1 MLSFEMSQS
10 PQRRHGRTTVIERV
24 AEIYHRYVKPLS
36 AAERLELVES
46 VVHDLGA
53 EVSAQP
59 TRKSILGLAGLG
71 KEIWEGIDAHE
82 YVNQLRR
89 DWNNRL

>member
-1 MLSFEMSQS
+1 M
-10 PQRRHGRTTVIERV
+10 TERV

-53 EVSAQP
+53 EVSPQSKK
-59 TRKSILGLAGLG
+59 RSILGLAGLG
-71 KEIWEGIDAHE
+71 KEIWAGIDAQE
-82 YVNQLRR
+82 YVNSLRR
-89 DWNNRL
+89 EWDNRP